1 MSTRVRFFF
10 DFISPYAYLAWSD
23 AKALAAR
30 DGLEVSFEPILFA
43 GLLNHWGQLG
53 PAEIGPKRTFT
64 FKDAYRRAHDRGL
77 TLVPPA
83 THPFNPLTALRL
95 AQPEVAGEQQR
106 AVVDALYHHGW
117 GEGGELGDP
126 AAIRRVL
133 ERAGLDPALVERT
146 REPEVKERLK
156 ARTADAV
163 AQGVFGVP
171 TFLAERDGARELF
184 WGHDR
189 FTDLE
194 RWLAGEDPA
203 AAIEATLERAA
214 SADRRE

>member
-1 MSTRVRFFF
+1 MTARVRFYF

-30 DGLEVSFEPILFA
+30 TDTEVSFEPILFA

-53 PAEIGPKRTFT
+53 PAEIGPKKRFT
-64 FKDAYRRAHDRGL
+64 FRDAYRRAHDRGL
-77 TLVPPA
+77 SLTPPA

-95 AQPEVAGEQQR
+95 AQPEVAGDLQT
-106 AVVDALYHHGW
+106 AIVDTLYHHAW

-126 AAIRRVL
+126 KAIAEAL
-133 ERAGLDPALVERT
+133 TRAGLDATLVERT
-146 REPEVKERLK
+146 QDPAVKERLK

-163 AQGVFGVP
+163 ERGVFGVP
-171 TFLAERDGARELF
+171 TFLAERDGETELF

-189 FTDLE
+189 FRDLE
-194 RWLAGEDPA
+194 RWIAGEDPA
-203 AAIEATLERAA
+203 ANIAADLERSA
-214 SADRRE
+214 SADRRS